1 MSLFSP
7 STYCPFCRSHDV
19 VPRSVG
25 LKLFGTLGLLA
36 GAAGVLRI
44 SIKRLPAGTV
54 SLPGIA
60 LSGIAA
66 AVLAALNAGALG
78 CEIGTKAGA
87 QLDRM
92 LLGNRFCRS
101 CKRSFI
107 CL

>member
-1 MSLFSP
+1 MSLFSS
-7 STYCPFCRSHDV
+7 STFCPFCRSHDV

-36 GAAGVLRI
+36 GTASVLRA
-44 SIKRLPAGTV
+44 SIKHLPAGTV
-54 SLPGIA
+54 SLPGVA

-66 AVLAALNAGALG
+66 TVLAALNAGALG
-78 CEIGTKAGA
+78 CEVGSKAGA

-92 LLGNRFCRS
+92 LLGNRFCQT